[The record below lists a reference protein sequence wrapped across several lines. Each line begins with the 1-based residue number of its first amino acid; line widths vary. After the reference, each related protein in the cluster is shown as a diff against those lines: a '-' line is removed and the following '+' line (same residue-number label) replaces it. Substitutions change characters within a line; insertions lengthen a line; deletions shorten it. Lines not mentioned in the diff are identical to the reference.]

1 MFKRSFKQ
9 AIKGKV
15 WKFLLGGLGT
25 ITTIFL
31 FGKNLFDMETK
42 NSIFYGCVAIL
53 AIFLIR
59 YLYFLCMNTVI
70 FIHNTYVDSIW
81 GEAIVDLKDAYS
93 EIHYLRKNENFSD
106 LEFMNTMIVFCD
118 TLKKIFDRKT
128 KANCCV
134 SIKVPIVESDNLETI
149 VLRNLCRDTYHKGR
163 DTEQYMAV
171 KHTIIGNT
179 PYRVIVN
186 KILKKSHKNLAYVN
200 NDIENTRDYDNTSKE
215 CNDKGIL
222 PYKSELVFPIIPIKD
237 DDTKNSKMCGFICI
251 DCNEKGKFDETRYDV
266 PMVEGIAD
274 GIYDVI
280 IKRNQKHNQE

>member
-9 AIKGKV
+9 AIKGNI
-15 WKFLLGGLGT
+15 WRFLLGSGSFGA
-25 ITTIFL
+25 IMTIFQA
-31 FGKNLFDMETK
+31 GKNFFSMGIEK
-42 NSIFYGCVAIL
+42 SIFWASIFIL

-59 YLYFLCMNTVI
+59 FIYFIGMNIII

-81 GEAIVDLKDAYS
+81 GEAIIDLKDAYS
-93 EIHYLRKNENFSD
+93 EIHHLRKNENFND
-106 LEFMNTMIVFCD
+106 VEFMNAMIIFCD

-134 SIKVPIVESDNLETI
+134 SIKVPIVESDKLETI
-149 VLRNLCRDTYHKGR
+149 ELRNLCRDTYHKGR
-163 DTEQYMAV
+163 DTEQYMTT

-186 KILKKSHKNLAYVN
+186 KILKKSPKNLAYVN
-200 NDIENTRDYDNTSKE
+200 NDIENTKDYDNTSKE

-222 PYKSELVFPIIPIKD
+222 PYKSELVFPIIPIKN
-237 DDTKNSKMCGFICI
+237 DDTKSSKMCGFICI
-251 DCNEKGKFDETRYDV
+251 DCDKKGKFDEERYDV

-280 IKRNQKHNQE
+280 MKRNQIYN